1 MQEKRYQGQ
10 RGTERDQPRDVLLK
24 LRLTEKEADILNEVA
39 ERSNRPVSKIA
50 LSAINAIFN
59 ISAFE
64 MLLEHLS
71 EQRPDIK
78 QKFEAFEQIEKG
90 LNEVAQE
97 MASKLKPD
105 EPMPKDLSTIC
116 NLIYQIAATKLTL
129 TRFRFGADD
138 WIRLEEKKYL
148 QQKLDL

>member
-10 RGTERDQPRDVLLK
+10 RGTERDQPRNVLLK

-59 ISAFE
+59 ISAFK

-78 QKFEAFEQIEKG
+78 QKFEVFEQIEKNLKEEISKRAEANQSG
-90 LNEVAQE
+90 LMSDDDLLLAN
-97 MASKLKPD
+97 MAL
-105 EPMPKDLSTIC
+105 
-116 NLIYQIAATKLTL
+116 QIGETKLTL
-129 TRFRFGADD
+129 TRFCFGANE
-138 WIRLEEKKYL
+138 WMELEQKKPL
-148 QQKLDL
+148 QQRFNF